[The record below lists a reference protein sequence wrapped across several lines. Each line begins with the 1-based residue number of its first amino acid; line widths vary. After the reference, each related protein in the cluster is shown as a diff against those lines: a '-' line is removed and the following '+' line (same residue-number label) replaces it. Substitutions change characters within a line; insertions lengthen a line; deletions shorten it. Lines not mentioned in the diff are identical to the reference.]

1 MRGELIA
8 TDRLDTRERF
18 AMYGLLERH
27 FKGVSPESFER
38 DLDNKEWVLLIRQ
51 ENDED
56 LAGFTTIAVSRV
68 QYQEQTFAVLYSG
81 DTIME
86 PDCWGTSA
94 LARNWIHAVHAL
106 RENIG
111 ALPMIWLLICSGF
124 RTYRFLPVFF
134 KEFFPRYDRPAPERT
149 RDLMRFL
156 ARQRYGEAFDEA
168 SGIVRLDQ
176 PQMLRPHLKS
186 AGNKRRDRHIE
197 FFERANPDHARGDE
211 LVCMASLDDHNLT
224 RAGQR
229 MVRAGKRF
237 AAGK

>member
-1 MRGELIA
+1 MRGELIS
-8 TDRLDTRERF
+8 TGRLETRERI

-27 FKGVSPESFER
+27 FDGVSPESFER

-51 ENDED
+51 DNQD

-68 QYQEQTFAVLYSG
+68 QYQQQALAVLYSG

-86 PDCWGTSA
+86 PNCWGTSA

-106 RENIG
+106 RANIG
-111 ALPMIWLLICSGF
+111 ELPMIWLLICSGF

-134 KEFFPRYDRPAPERT
+134 REFFPRCDRPTPRRT

-156 ARQRYGEAFDEA
+156 AGQRYGDAFDET
-168 SGIVRLDQ
+168 SGIVRLDR
-176 PQMLRPHLKS
+176 PQILRPHLDS
-186 AGNKRRDRHIE
+186 AGNGRRDAHIE
-197 FFERANPDHARGDE
+197 FFERANPGHARGDE
-211 LVCMASLDDHNLT
+211 LVCIASLDDHNLT

-229 MVRAGKRF
+229 MVRAGTLRS
-237 AAGK
+237 AGP